1 MNNNN
6 AIRQTTLSPTVPSF
20 FNFFSMLSPF
30 VLIFML
36 VFISIINSNI
46 KGIIYLCGVLFLFG
60 FVVMLQQTLRHVL
73 PHIPDPTCKLF
84 NFPIEFKEGK
94 EKNTFEPA
102 NFYTAIVIVCN
113 KLGYNIPTPDKVDG
127 KDIYKFKDITC
138 SWKNNACYINLNNP
152 CENITLDFT
161 IMEDGSLK
169 I

>member
-1 MNNNN
+1 MDKLLIDQICDEFAKLGKKYLFNQESDRDLLCEFKKCFENS
-6 AIRQTTLSPTVPSF
+6 LCHSF
-20 FNFFSMLSPF
+20 KE
-30 VLIFML
+30 
-36 VFISIINSNI
+36 
-46 KGIIYLCGVLFLFG
+46 KGIN
-60 FVVMLQQTLRHVL
+60 
-73 PHIPDPTCKLF
+73 

-113 KLGYNIPTPDKVDG
+113 KLGYNIPTPDEVDG